1 MKLSRSVLKGCDAPS
16 AVGLGSNEGLYSVD
30 GRVDVGFSRGD
41 HPPHRSKEGDFRAQ
55 KADLASLADVNAG
68 RVTGEDL
75 TQLGRDF
82 GAAVELTAVEAD
94 GISVG
99 IKEIRHSIGIP

>member
-16 AVGLGSNEGLYSVD
+16 AGGLCSNEGLYGVD
-30 GRVDVGFSRGD
+30 GRVDVGLSMRH
-41 HPPHRSKEGDFRAQ
+41 HPYHRSKECDFRAQ
-55 KADLASLADVNAG
+55 KADLAYLADVSAG

-75 TQLGRDF
+75 THFGRDF

-94 GISVG
+94 GVSIG
-99 IKEIRHSIGIP
+99 IKE